1 MSKERKTQLIK
12 YGASAGFVALMVYV
26 YISLR
31 DFAGVELTEKFR
43 MLSDAFTIPGVLLIM
58 AGAMVWSSNQGALD
72 GLGYVTSTMVRGL
85 IPGGRAKAD
94 ERYADY
100 VERKRN
106 NPVRGF
112 SFLFL
117 TGGITIAISLV
128 FLALLYLI

>member
-12 YGASAGFVALMVYV
+12 YGISAAFVLLMAYL
-26 YISLR
+26 YIGLR
-31 DFAGVELTEKFR
+31 DFGAAELTEKFR
-43 MLSDAFTIPGVLLIM
+43 MLSDALTIPGVLLVM
-58 AGAMVWSSNQGALD
+58 AGSMVWASNQGALD
-72 GLGYVTSTMVRGL
+72 GLGYVTSTMIRGL

-106 NPVRGF
+106 NPVRGY

-117 TGGITIAISLV
+117 SGGIAIALSLV
-128 FLALLYLI
+128 FLALFYLV